1 MHTLRSFEA
10 ASRHNSFQKASEELF
25 VTPSA
30 VSHQI
35 KSLEE
40 FLEVK
45 LFIRGTRKIEL
56 TSAGREYARRI
67 GKALRMVE
75 KATEKVTEDHGSGE
89 LNLAVAPTFLTRW
102 LLPRMSRFN
111 EEHPN
116 IELELT
122 ASTGLIDF
130 AHSETDM
137 AVYFGD
143 GQWEGVECEFLKQ
156 SALIPVCQPDL
167 LKKYPIDSPEDISR
181 HTLLHVIKRPDEWP
195 AWFAAAGIE
204 YRERRKGMYLSSGLL
219 TVQAAARGLG
229 VALADVSL
237 VSEEIQTGEL
247 VAPLEIP
254 LELSKSFYLVHQ
266 EDRQPTQAMRR
277 FKRWIMAEMASDA
290 FSEQSAQ
297 YLIGDATRNSE
308 KGATEKGTTEKGSSG

>member
-1 MHTLRSFEA
+1 M
-10 ASRHNSFQKASEELF
+10 
-25 VTPSA
+25 TPSA

-45 LFIRGTRKIEL
+45 LFIRGTRKIDL
-56 TSAGREYARRI
+56 TSAGRDYARRI
-67 GKALRMVE
+67 AKSLRMIE
-75 KATEKVTEDHGSGE
+75 KATDRVAAAHGSGE

-102 LLPRMSRFN
+102 LLPRISRFY
-111 EEHPN
+111 EAHPN
-116 IELELT
+116 VELELT

-130 AHSETDM
+130 AHTETDM

-143 GQWEGVECEFLKQ
+143 GRWDGVECEFLKQ
-156 SALIPVCQPDL
+156 SALIPVCKPDL
-167 LKKYPIDSPEDISR
+167 VKKSPIESPEDISG

-195 AWFAAAGIE
+195 AWFEAAGVE
-204 YRERRKGMYLSSGLL
+204 YREKRKGMYLSSGLL

-229 VALADVSL
+229 IALADVSL
-237 VSEEIQTGEL
+237 VSEEIQKGDL
-247 VAPLEIP
+247 VAPLEIS

-266 EDRQPTQAMRR
+266 KDRVPTQAMRH

-297 YLIGDATRNSE
+297 YLTGEVD
-308 KGATEKGTTEKGSSG
+308 